1 LISAEQ
7 HARIRRLFYAEHWKI
22 GTIASELGV
31 HPDTVRRAIES
42 ERFNRSS
49 PAVRASQ
56 LDPYKA
62 FLGEVLERHPRLR
75 STRLFEMI
83 RQRGYAGSVVHLRRY
98 VRTIRPG
105 PQKEGYLRLRP
116 MVGEEAQVD
125 WGNFGKIRIGHAE
138 RTLSCFVLVLSWS
151 RALYARFA
159 LDQSMESFLRG
170 HVEAFHALGGVAR
183 SVLYDNLKSV
193 VLERI
198 GDHIRFHPRI
208 LDLAGH
214 YHFAPKPCAVAR
226 GNEKGRVER
235 TIGYLRSSFFAARSF
250 SSVADL
256 NAQLAA
262 WIEATAHERKVPGDP
277 SGKRVTEALEEERP
291 FLLPLPAHDF
301 ECDLVRPV
309 ASGKTPY
316 VRFDGND
323 YSIPHAEIR
332 KVLTLVASETLVRIL
347 DDSREIARHARSWDR
362 SLTFEDPAH
371 LAALAREKRRAH
383 EHRGR
388 DRLRMRCPHADAF
401 LEALALRG
409 EQMGGHTARLLK
421 LLDRYGSADLD
432 AALAEA
438 LARGAISAASVAHL
452 LDQRAR
458 LRGQLPPLDVVLPDD
473 PRVRDLRVEPHSLA
487 SYDQL
492 RTDFDLPPDSEE
504 MLHDR
509 TETE

>member
-1 LISAEQ
+1 MISVEQ

-42 ERFNRSS
+42 ERFNRST

-62 FLGEVLERHPRLR
+62 FLAETLKQHPRLR

-105 PQKEGYLRLRP
+105 GQKEAFTRRCPLI
-116 MVGEEAQVD
+116 GEEAQVD
-125 WGNFGKIRIGHAE
+125 WGNFGKVRIGHAE

-151 RALYARFA
+151 RAMYARFA

-170 HVEAFHALGGVAR
+170 HVEAFHAMGGVTRAL
-183 SVLYDNLKSV
+183 LYDNLKSV
-193 VLERI
+193 VLERV

-235 TIGYLRSSFFAARSF
+235 TIQYLRSSFFAARSF
-250 SSVADL
+250 SSVNDL

-262 WIEATAHERKVPGDP
+262 WIERTAHERKVPGDP
-277 SGKRVTEALEEERP
+277 TGRRVVHALEEERSV
-291 FLLPLPAHDF
+291 LLPLPEHDF
-301 ECDLVRPV
+301 ECNLVRPV
-309 ASGKTPY
+309 AAGKTPY

-323 YSIPHAEIR
+323 YSIPHAQVR
-332 KVLTLVASETLVRIL
+332 KVLTLVASETLLRIL
-347 DDSREIARHARSWDR
+347 DGSTEIARHARSWDR
-362 SLTFEDPAH
+362 GLTLEDPAH

-388 DRLRMRCPHADAF
+388 DRLRSRCPRADAF

-409 EQMGGHTARLLK
+409 EPMGGHTSRLLK
-421 LLDRYGSADLD
+421 LLDRYGATDLD

-438 LARGAISAASVAHL
+438 LARGAISAASVAHV
-452 LDQRAR
+452 LDQQAR
-458 LRGQLPPLDVVLPDD
+458 LRGQAPPLDVVLPDD
-473 PRVRDLRVEPHSLA
+473 PRVRELRVQPHALA
-487 SYDQL
+487 PYDEL
-492 RTDFDLPPDSEE
+492 STDFEVPPTEE
-504 MLHDR
+504 ISNDF
-509 TETE
+509 TE